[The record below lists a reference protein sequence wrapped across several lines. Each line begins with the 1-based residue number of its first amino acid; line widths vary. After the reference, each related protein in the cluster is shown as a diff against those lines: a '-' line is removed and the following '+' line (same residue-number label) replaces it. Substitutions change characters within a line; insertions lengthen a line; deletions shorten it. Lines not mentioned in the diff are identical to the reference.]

1 MRFLRIILSIPALL
15 AAVAAGGWSGYVVYV
30 LSQKDAGIGDAFKI
44 SIKLPFEAPGVETV
58 PLWSL
63 PAAAVVLLVVAI
75 VLWPPKGTKKGKKKE
90 DTSQADAKKALK
102 MQAQKSSGPAPAAEA
117 AVDPAVAA
125 EAEAQIEADAADV
138 STYARLE
145 DPEAMARLV
154 AIDQGEMSHE
164 VVSNLIKEY
173 FPELASLAGKV
184 RPDDNRTLDTLGRHI
199 IGIARNMLK
208 MTDKEL
214 SDNQFAIFQERN
226 FKAEAEEILRMY
238 QPDDVTLLSDEQR
251 GFVGTVVDNRSWE
264 TVQRTVRGQRTDW
277 KAISLS
283 NAKEYL

>member
-1 MRFLRIILSIPALL
+1 MRFLRIILSILSLL
-15 AAVAAGGWSGYVVYV
+15 AAVAAGGWSGYVVYI
-30 LSQKDAGIGDAFKI
+30 LTQKDAGIADVLNV
-44 SIKLPFEAPGVETV
+44 SIKLPFDAPGVETV

-63 PAAAVVLLVVAI
+63 PAAAVILLVAAI
-75 VLWPPKGTKKGKKKE
+75 VLWPPKGAKKEKKE

-102 MQAQKSSGPAPAAEA
+102 MQALKSSAASPQDAPASP
-117 AVDPAVAA
+117 DPAVAA
-125 EAEAQIEADAADV
+125 EEEARIEADAADV

-164 VVSNLIKEY
+164 VVSKLLKEY
-173 FPELASLAGKV
+173 FPELSTLGEKV

-226 FKAEAEEILRMY
+226 FKAESEEILRMY
-238 QPDDVTLLSDEQR
+238 QPDDITLLSDEQR